1 MRTDGSREQISW
13 RWAAFAGWCAFLVG
27 IGLARFAYAPLF
39 PALVA
44 AGWVSP
50 TEAGYIGA
58 ANLIGYLAGALLAGQ
73 WRASVRPDLILR
85 AMTLAATA
93 SFFAAALP
101 LSFLWLFVWRFVS
114 GLSGAVLLV
123 IGAPAVLAIAPSAR
137 LGLVGGVMF
146 GGIGI
151 GIVTS
156 GTVVPALMRAGPSV
170 TWAGL
175 GGAAFVLT
183 LAAWQAWPR
192 QIADCGSHPA
202 AGSGGNAIA
211 LVPPSQWR
219 SGLLPLYLAYALCAV
234 AGVPHTVFIVDFIAR
249 ELHYGPAVANA
260 YWLVLGLG
268 AMAGPMLLG
277 RSGDLFGFGLSLR
290 LALLWQAG
298 SVAVVAVGTTP
309 SLLAVATVLAGAF
322 IAGMPVLVLGRL
334 RELVPYDARARKSAW
349 SIATLSFARGRPV
362 ALTGSRRYSPGL
374 ATRVYCSRSA
384 ARPRCSVASS
394 RPAGR
399 PCAALYA
406 TVFHSSYRSG
416 ADDASRPIPR

>member
-1 MRTDGSREQISW
+1 MMTITDGSREQISW

-50 TEAGYIGA
+50 AEAGHIGA

-73 WRASVRPDLILR
+73 RRASVRPDLILR
-85 AMTLAATA
+85 VMMLAATA

-123 IGAPAVLAIAPSAR
+123 IGAPAVLAIAPPAR
-137 LGLVGGVMF
+137 LGVVGGIMF

-170 TWAGL
+170 TWLGL
-175 GGAAFVLT
+175 GGAALVLT
-183 LAAWQAWPR
+183 LAAWKAWPR
-192 QIADCGSHPA
+192 QIPDRVSHPA
-202 AGSGGNAIA
+202 ADPGGGSLAP
-211 LVPPSQWR
+211 VPPTRWR
-219 SGLLPLYLAYALCAV
+219 AGLLPLYLAYALCAV
-234 AGVPHTVFIVDFIAR
+234 ACGPHTVFIVDFITR
-249 ELHYGPAVANA
+249 KLHRGPAVANA
-260 YWLVLGLG
+260 YWLLLGLG

-277 RSGDLFGFGLSLR
+277 RIGDHFGFGLSLR

-298 SVAVVAVGTTP
+298 SVAVVAVDTTP
-309 SLLAVATVLAGAF
+309 SLLAAVTFLAGAF

-334 RELVPYDARARKSAW
+334 RELVPHDARAQKSAW
-349 SIATLSFARGRPV
+349 SIATLGFASGQ
-362 ALTGSRRYSPGL
+362 ASRRL
-374 ATRVYCSRSA
+374 R
-384 ARPRCSVASS
+384 ARRLV
-394 RPAGR
+394 RQ
-399 PCAALYA
+399 
-406 TVFHSSYRSG
+406 
-416 ADDASRPIPR
+416 DWQ